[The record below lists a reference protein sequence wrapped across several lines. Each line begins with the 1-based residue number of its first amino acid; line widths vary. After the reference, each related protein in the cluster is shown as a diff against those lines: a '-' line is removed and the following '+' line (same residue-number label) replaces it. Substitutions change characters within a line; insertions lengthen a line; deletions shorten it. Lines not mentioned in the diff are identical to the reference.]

1 MPDCVAVAVHTPAGT
16 IVHTGDFKIDQ
27 TPIDDE
33 PFDFHRFAELGAA
46 GVLAL
51 FSDSTNAD
59 RRGYTGS
66 ERDVIQGFEEIFSSA
81 TGKIVVTAFSTSVY
95 RLQLLVDLAEQFD
108 RKVAFVGRGMQ
119 QTSQI
124 ADRLGYLTI
133 PPGLQ
138 IRDSGRPGL
147 PRPGRPLS
155 VHRVPGRAAGGAAP
169 DCHRRPQARPA
180 RPGRRRRLLGP
191 GDSGQREERRP
202 GHEPRRPAGGGG
214 RRRRPE
220 GTSTSPGMPAKRS

>member
-1 MPDCVAVAVHTPAGT
+1 MRASTVGPLRIEFLRVTHSMPDCVAVAVHTPAGT

-33 PFDFHRFAELGAA
+33 PFDFHRFAELGAS

-119 QTSQI
+119 QNV
-124 ADRLGYLTI
+124 ADRRSARLPAPFPR
-133 PPGLQ
+133 PPDSGL
-138 IRDSGRPGL
+138 GRPGI
-147 PRPGRPLS
+147 PQPGRRLS

-180 RPGRRRRLLGP
+180 RRRAMSSSSPPG
-191 GDSGQREERRP
+191 
-202 GHEPRRPAGGGG
+202 
-214 RRRRPE
+214 
-220 GTSTSPGMPAKRS
+220 